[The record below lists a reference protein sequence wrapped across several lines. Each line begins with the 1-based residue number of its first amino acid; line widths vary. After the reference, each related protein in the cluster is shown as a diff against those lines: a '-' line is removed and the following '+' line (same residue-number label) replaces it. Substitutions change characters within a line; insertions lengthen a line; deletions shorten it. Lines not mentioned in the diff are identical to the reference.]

1 MRIWRPLLNLS
12 VHAELAAVDGVRVAR
27 IKLAFMLLVAL
38 VIAVAMKLVGV
49 LLITALLIILA
60 AAAQRFS
67 RSPEQMALFATLIG
81 AAAVV
86 AGLLARC
93 GSIPCRTV
101 YRHRRDTAV
110 PVGQLHRRH

>member
-1 MRIWRPLLNLS
+1 M
-12 VHAELAAVDGVRVAR
+12 RVAR

-49 LLITALLIILA
+49 LLITALLIIPA

-81 AAAVV
+81 AAAVI
-86 AGLLARC
+86 AGLLASLWLDTPA
-93 GSIPCRTV
+93 GPSIV
-101 YRHRRDTAV
+101 TAATLLFLL
-110 PVGQLHRRH
+110 GQLHRRH